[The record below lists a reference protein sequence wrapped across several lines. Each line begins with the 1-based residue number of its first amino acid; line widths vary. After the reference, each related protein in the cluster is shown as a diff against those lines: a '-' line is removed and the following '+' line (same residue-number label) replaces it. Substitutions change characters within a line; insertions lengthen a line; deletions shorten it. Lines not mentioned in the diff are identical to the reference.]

1 VQLRKKN
8 SGKDNLF
15 MESLYAS
22 VLSAIGWMIGLAF
35 LGIGIGLG
43 LLGAKVAEAVGRNPE
58 TKDDVVR
65 SAMTV
70 VLAIVILFVLLLAF
84 VFILLYFNPFV
95 A

>member
-1 VQLRKKN
+1 
-8 SGKDNLF
+8 
-15 MESLYAS
+15 MENLYAS

-35 LGIGIGLG
+35 LGIGVGLG

-58 TKDDVVR
+58 TKDEVVR
-65 SAMTV
+65 SAMTI
-70 VLAIVILFVLLLAF
+70 VLAIVVLFVLLLAF